1 MKKII
6 YRKFLIDCLIF
17 FFLTLI
23 SASIIIWVFQA
34 VNYLDLVIDDGR
46 GYGVYLVYSLLN
58 YPKIVSKILP
68 FAFFFSFSYV
78 IAKYELNN
86 QLVIYW
92 NFGIHKAHLINFF
105 LFFSLFI
112 FLFQMIL
119 TSFLVPKSLSLA
131 RGLIR
136 STEFNFFDNFI
147 KVKKFNGNVK
157 ELTVYTESKNNN
169 GGYNNIYIKKNINKN
184 EFKIIYAKTGIFKN
198 NSDYPIL
205 ELYNGENTNITNGNI
220 TNFSFTKSEFNLGTF
235 SPDIILVKKTQ
246 EHSTNELIECFEK
259 LILKNNQEI
268 KKISLKVRN
277 CSIKNFD
284 TISSELY
291 KRLIMPL
298 YLPALML
305 ISLFLIIESKEKI
318 NYSKYRVSIFL
329 IGFLIIVF
337 SETSLRLISDSNLKN
352 LLITLVPVFLTL
364 FIYLYFLTKFKFK
377 KSIK

>member
-184 EFKIIYAKTGIFKN
+184 EFQIIYAKTGIFKN

>member
-6 YRKFLIDCLIF
+6 YRKFLTDCLVF

-23 SASIIIWVFQA
+23 SASVIIWVFQA

-46 GYGVYLVYSLLN
+46 GYAVYLVYSLLN

-92 NFGIHKAHLINFF
+92 NFGIHKINLINFF
-105 LFFSLFI
+105 LIFSIFI

-119 TSFLVPKSLSLA
+119 TSFLVPKSLGIA

-136 STEFNFFDNFI
+136 SSEFNFFDNFI

-157 ELTVYTESKNNN
+157 SLTVYTESKNND
-169 GGYNNIYIKKNINKN
+169 GGYNNIYIKKNIDKD
-184 EFKIIYAKTGIFKN
+184 EFQIIYAKRGTFKN

-205 ELYNGENTNITNGNI
+205 ELFNGENTNIRNGNI
-220 TNFSFTKSEFNLGTF
+220 TNFSFTKSEFNLGSF

-246 EHSTNELIECFEK
+246 EHSTSELTECFKK

-268 KKISLKVRN
+268 KKIRLKVRN
-277 CSIKNFD
+277 CSVENLD

-329 IGFLIIVF
+329 VGFLTIVF
-337 SETSLRLISDSNLKN
+337 SETSLRLISNSNFKN
-352 LLITLVPVFLTL
+352 LLITLVPIFLTFL
-364 FIYLYFLTKFKFK
+364 IYLYFLTKFKFK

>member
-46 GYGVYLVYSLLN
+46 GYGVYLVYSFLN

-92 NFGIHKAHLINFF
+92 NFGIHKVNLINFF

-119 TSFLVPKSLSLA
+119 TSFLVPKSLGVA

-136 STEFNFFDNFI
+136 SSEFNFFDNFI
-147 KVKKFNGNVK
+147 KVK
-157 ELTVYTESKNNN
+157 
-169 GGYNNIYIKKNINKN
+169 
-184 EFKIIYAKTGIFKN
+184 
-198 NSDYPIL
+198 
-205 ELYNGENTNITNGNI
+205 
-220 TNFSFTKSEFNLGTF
+220 NLM
-235 SPDIILVKKTQ
+235 
-246 EHSTNELIECFEK
+246 EM
-259 LILKNNQEI
+259 LK
-268 KKISLKVRN
+268 
-277 CSIKNFD
+277 D
-284 TISSELY
+284 
-291 KRLIMPL
+291 
-298 YLPALML
+298 
-305 ISLFLIIESKEKI
+305 
-318 NYSKYRVSIFL
+318 
-329 IGFLIIVF
+329 
-337 SETSLRLISDSNLKN
+337 
-352 LLITLVPVFLTL
+352 
-364 FIYLYFLTKFKFK
+364 
-377 KSIK
+377 